1 MAQIPNN
8 KSKINGSN
16 IIIMLLLTM
25 AIVGIILM
33 FTNSS
38 TKKDELEFNDFTTYL
53 ENGDL
58 SSMTLTPAKG
68 SNYTLFV
75 VEGEYFLNGQKKSYV
90 INLPQEYVNNY
101 LLNPDSIYKT
111 QLANVEVKVIQVVMQ
126 TQKQR
131 IILIVQ

>member
-75 VEGEYFLNGQKKSYV
+75 VEGEYFLNGQKKM
-90 INLPQEYVNNY
+90 LR
-101 LLNPDSIYKT
+101 
-111 QLANVEVKVIQVVMQ
+111 A
-126 TQKQR
+126 
-131 IILIVQ
+131 